1 VLGDAEL
8 IAGLEAAGEGEQG
21 QATIRPEHMGSIDV
35 PEVRELVEELLE
47 GGKAAFELRRLKYGF
62 WLRQGRRQW

>member
-1 VLGDAEL
+1 L
-8 IAGLEAAGEGEQG
+8 
-21 QATIRPEHMGSIDV
+21 RPPEKVSKVRRRSDRSTWARSTF